1 MIRFLFGILVGIF
14 IGAGGALK
22 LPDLNF
28 KSSSEAIKDGVKEV
42 SKEIIKEE
50 LEAQKK
56 ELEDKEGEL
65 VDEIQ
70 KLLNKI

>member
-1 MIRFLFGILVGIF
+1 MIRFLLGIFVGIF
-14 IGAGGALK
+14 IGAGGGLK
-22 LPDLNF
+22 IPEINF
-28 KSSSEAIKDGVKEV
+28 NSPSEALKDGVKEA

-56 ELEDKEGEL
+56 ELKDKEEEL

>member
-1 MIRFLFGILVGIF
+1 MIRFLLGILVGIF

-22 LPDLNF
+22 IPEINF
-28 KSSSEAIKDGVKEV
+28 NSPSEAIKDSVKEA

>member
-1 MIRFLFGILVGIF
+1 MIRFLLGILVGIF

-22 LPDLNF
+22 IPEINF
-28 KSSSEAIKDGVKEV
+28 NSPSEAIKDGVKEA
-42 SKEIIKEE
+42 SKEIIREE

>member
-1 MIRFLFGILVGIF
+1 MVRFLFGILVGIF

-56 ELEDKEGEL
+56 RARRQRRRAGRRNTKAA
-65 VDEIQ
+65 
-70 KLLNKI
+70 K